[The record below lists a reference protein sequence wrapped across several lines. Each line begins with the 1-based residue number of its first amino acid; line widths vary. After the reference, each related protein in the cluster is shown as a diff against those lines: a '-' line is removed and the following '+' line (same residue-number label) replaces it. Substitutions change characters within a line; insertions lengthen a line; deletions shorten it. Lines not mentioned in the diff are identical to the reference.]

1 MFSGIEEKSLEIS
14 TVKFKLRCRYGIIM
28 LNRKY
33 ISGVVSVKLQGNR
46 NTKQLHKIRFVTK
59 VKKKIHQPCF
69 LNAVHAILLEI
80 HFDVLVFYLY
90 CMAQ

>member
-28 LNRKY
+28 LDRKY

-59 VKKKIHQPCF
+59 VKKKNPSAMFSECCSCYFIGNSF
-69 LNAVHAILLEI
+69 
-80 HFDVLVFYLY
+80 
-90 CMAQ
+90 